1 MITSGLNLIKHVQ
14 FQDDLRTDIF
24 SNLNWTTCTFCN
36 VPLGHRRPAV
46 LLFGGVVMEDVSSQ
60 ARILGECSTIH
71 SLPALF
77 FFFFFEVETSLHMLI
92 PLSMKGSVHSGSAS

>member
-1 MITSGLNLIKHVQ
+1 M
-14 FQDDLRTDIF
+14 
-24 SNLNWTTCTFCN
+24 
-36 VPLGHRRPAV
+36 

-77 FFFFFEVETSLHMLI
+77 FFFEVETSLHMLI
-92 PLSMKGSVHSGSAS
+92 LLSMKGSVHSGSAS